1 MDPVGH
7 AHKRGFQLFC
17 TVRELSVCREQLET
31 APSCLGIGLPI
42 VKPMSYFPFVISHC
56 PATAMFHVC
65 FYLRHLDDENMVC
78 ILPTQTVLWQP
89 YMLGYVIDAD
99 GATLVC

>member
-1 MDPVGH
+1 
-7 AHKRGFQLFC
+7 
-17 TVRELSVCREQLET
+17 
-31 APSCLGIGLPI
+31 
-42 VKPMSYFPFVISHC
+42 
-56 PATAMFHVC
+56 MFHVC

-99 GATLVC
+99 GAMLLTVAEQRNYIMKLQGLSCPRLFNQFFSAFSDSQC